1 MVFLFQGNCRWNILN
16 RIEVRLGHL
25 FQKLAGIGRKTFYIT
40 PLAFRMM
47 TRLAEEC
54 GELAAQVNHFENI
67 GIKRQ
72 KHGEPDRY
80 KLAKEVQDVIRCAL
94 QIAAYYHIEAE
105 LEKTI
110 ETSYQKMKTE
120 GLIES

>member
-1 MVFLFQGNCRWNILN
+1 MN
-16 RIEVRLGHL
+16 RIYQINQGLHKRFPTGDD
-25 FQKLAGIGRKTFYIT
+25 
-40 PLAFRMM
+40 PFRMM